1 MAITTP
7 GAVDYHLANQAGT
20 MSINPLVANSLMCW
34 INATTWTG
42 GVTNSMVGT
51 YNSATAGGTAI
62 QIGTRNGTG
71 NCDIWTW
78 GGGVLVS
85 SSGGTGIT
93 TLTNNTW
100 YHIAYTF
107 NGTTHILYING
118 IQTNTAT
125 TAQLAGTITA
135 IFINGFPTGG
145 TAETG
150 TFSVDDISYFNRTLS
165 ASEVLTAY
173 TTSGDRDGLVYGL
186 TASCLLN
193 EGAVGT
199 TANNCIDYSGKG
211 NNLTPIGAAT
221 GVNFVY
227 ATSYI
232 TSDSR
237 PPL

>member
-7 GAVDYHLANQAGT
+7 GAVDYHLASQSGS

-42 GVTNSMVGT
+42 GATNSMIGT

-85 SSGGTGIT
+85 SLGGTGIT
-93 TLTNNTW
+93 SLTNGSW
-100 YHIAYTF
+100 YHIAYTYD
-107 NGTTHILYING
+107 GTTHKLYING

-125 TAQLAGTITA
+125 TAQIAGTITA

-150 TFSVDDISYFNRTLS
+150 IFSIDDISYFNRTLS

-173 TTSGDRDGLVYGL
+173 TTSGDRDGLRYGC
-186 TASCLLN
+186 TASILFS
-193 EGAVGT
+193 EGTVGAI
-199 TANNCIDYSGKG
+199 ANNCIDYTG
-211 NNLTPIGAAT
+211 NGNTLTPIGTAT
-221 GVNFVY
+221 GVNFTY
-227 ATSYI
+227 SSSYI
-232 TSDSR
+232 NGDTR

>member
-1 MAITTP
+1 MAITSP
-7 GAVDYHLANQAGT
+7 GAVDYHLASQSGS
-20 MSINPLVANSLMCW
+20 MSINPLLSNTLMCW
-34 INATTWTG
+34 ISATTWTG

-51 YNSATAGGTAI
+51 YNTATSGGTAI

-78 GGGVLVS
+78 GGTVLVS
-85 SSGGTGIT
+85 SAGGTGIT

-107 NGTTHILYING
+107 DGTTHRLYING
-118 IQTNTAT
+118 VITNTAT

-145 TAETG
+145 ASETG
-150 TFSVDDISYFNRTLS
+150 TFSLDDLSYFNRQLS
-165 ASEVLTAY
+165 ANEILTAY
-173 TTSGDRDGLVYGL
+173 TTAGNRDGMIYGL
-186 TASCLLN
+186 TATCLFS
-193 EGAVGT
+193 EGYTGT

-211 NNLTPIGAAT
+211 NVLTPLGTAS
-221 GVNFVY
+221 GVNFIY
-227 ATSYI
+227 STGIAAADT
-232 TSDSR
+232 R